1 MESNKHEETITF
13 EPGKVYFFICFAL
26 VSGGKTTFYDYIR
39 NNDEIKE
46 KYNLYYVS
54 SDQLRNQLAEE
65 YHMEHNEL
73 SLQECFDKVGIK
85 TAKLFDKKIK
95 DFIHKKSHDKPN
107 IVLVDKN
114 YPNGIDKFWNL
125 FCKDTD
131 NTKII
136 AFIPQMSKHIKF
148 KDNNDSDSNNN
159 EKVKFIRYP
168 YSFDYIVQCYLRLL
182 HRTGHEN
189 LNGENDNAGFV
200 FISFLRLFQNF
211 NFNYI
216 AKGRTNVITKQIM
229 FSDETKNVSFGE
241 EEEMFFRD
249 VLVPM
254 KPFDFLL
261 IKDKYQDRIDT
272 FLKSIIEKY
281 DKGGFFNN
289 TIEDIQNEIKNLLL

>member
-1 MESNKHEETITF
+1 MESHQHDEPVTF

-26 VSGGKTTFYDYIR
+26 VSGGKSTFYDYIHT
-39 NNDEIKE
+39 NEAIKA

-65 YHMEHNEL
+65 YRAEHTEL

-95 DFIHKKSHDKPN
+95 EFINKKAQDRPN

-114 YPNGIDKFWNL
+114 YPNGIDKFWNT
-125 FCKDTD
+125 FCKDNKD
-131 NTKII
+131 NTTII
-136 AFIPQMSKHIKF
+136 AFIPQMAKHIKF
-148 KDNNDSDSNNN
+148 KENNNSDSDNDQ
-159 EKVKFIRYP
+159 VKFIRYP

-189 LNGENDNAGFV
+189 LNGQSENAGYVFV
-200 FISFLRLFQNF
+200 SFLRLFQNF

-216 AKGRTNVITKQIM
+216 AKGRKNVITKRIT
-229 FSDETKNVSFGE
+229 FTDETKDVSFGE
-241 EEEMFFRD
+241 EEQTFFRD

-261 IKDKYQDRIDT
+261 IKDKYQNSIDN
-272 FLKSIIEKY
+272 FFKSIVEKY
-281 DKGGFFNN
+281 DKEGYFSS
-289 TIEDIQNEIKNLLL
+289 TLEDIQNEIKTLLL

>member
-1 MESNKHEETITF
+1 MESNYHHQHEEPITF
-13 EPGKVYFFICFAL
+13 ENGKVYFFICFAL

-39 NNDEIKE
+39 NNDEINA
-46 KYNLYYVS
+46 KYNLFYVS

-65 YHMEHNEL
+65 YHNEHNDL

-95 DFIHKKSHDKPN
+95 DFINKKSNDKPN

-114 YPNGIDKFWNL
+114 YPNGIDKFWNT
-125 FCKDTD
+125 FCKDID

-148 KDNNDSDSNNN
+148 KDNNDSNND
-159 EKVKFIRYP
+159 KVKYIRYP

-182 HRTGHEN
+182 HRSGHEN
-189 LNGENDNAGFV
+189 LNGESENAGFV

-216 AKGRTNVITKQIM
+216 AKGRKNVMTKHIT
-229 FSDETKNVSFGE
+229 FSDETKDVTFGE

-261 IKDKYQDRIDT
+261 IKEKYQERIDK
-272 FLKSIIEKY
+272 FLKSIINEY
-281 DKGGFFNN
+281 DKEGLFNN
-289 TIEDIQNEIKNLLL
+289 TIADVQNEIKNLLL